1 MQVKT
6 FTAPT
11 MEKALAM
18 VKKEL
23 GPDAIIL
30 SSKKSAS
37 GSGDS
42 IFDVSA
48 ARDAAARPGPGRFNR
63 WGGIG

>member
-1 MQVKT
+1 
-6 FTAPT
+6 

-30 SSKKSAS
+30 SSRKAS
-37 GSGDS
+37 LGFGGSCVRGERGS
-42 IFDVSA
+42 RPTTS
-48 ARDAAARPGPGRFNR
+48 ARPRSFR
-63 WGGIG
+63 QIGV